1 LQSPFKKDL
10 AQASSKMI
18 KTQGKFFNNQNNRKL
33 TTAGKDGQTVVGGTT
48 KVGTNDSMY
57 IRTTQNNFFRE

>member
-1 LQSPFKKDL
+1 
-10 AQASSKMI
+10 MI